1 MKLNKKAAIELSVNF
16 LVMLIITLVIF
27 GSSMV
32 MVKKFFGG
40 ATDIKRVYDERTEQ
54 EIERLLDDGS
64 RVAIPFDKKK
74 IANGEFATF
83 GMGVLNVLG
92 KDQQNDFR
100 IQIKFNKAFHK
111 DNTPICD
118 SSSIASQAT
127 CQSPNMWLSSS
138 NTPDSN
144 QNTIGLVMQ
153 KTIKNNEQQKFL
165 MGVEVDPGTEP
176 GTYIFDMNVCFKE
189 TIGTSALPK
198 DSTRCPDVA
207 GFPIPYERV
216 KKLYVEVI

>member
-1 MKLNKKAAIELSVNF
+1 MKFNKKAAIELSVNF

-74 IANGEFATF
+74 IPNGEFETF

-92 KDQQNDFR
+92 TDQNNDFR
-100 IQIKFNKAFHK
+100 IQIAFNKAFRK
-111 DNTPICD
+111 DNTEIC
-118 SSSIASQAT
+118 SSSNPPV
-127 CQSPNMWLSSS
+127 CGSPNTWLSSS
-138 NTPDSN
+138 DAARTD
-144 QNTIGLVMQ
+144 QATIGLVME
-153 KTIKNNEQQKFL
+153 KTIKNNAQQKFL
-165 MGVEVDPGTEP
+165 VGVEVADAKP
-176 GTYIFDMNVCFKE
+176 GTYIFDMNVCFKS
-189 TIGTSALPK
+189 TVGTQSMIK
-198 DSTRCPDVA
+198 DSNRCPDTTDH
-207 GFPIPYERV
+207 PHPYERV
-216 KKLYVEVI
+216 KKLYIEVS